1 MCAEKSWIFSAETWF
16 FSEIY
21 HQIANCQAWLEE
33 MGGDFGRTELEYS
46 KRKAEDDLEQLEQS
60 WRVLSNIESEADST
74 DEVRQSAAECKV
86 KLEEAMKKLREFLKE
101 VSVAVDYD
109 QKQQFLITVSTE
121 FFVWSLNVG
130 PVVIFSI

>member
-1 MCAEKSWIFSAETWF
+1 
-16 FSEIY
+16 
-21 HQIANCQAWLEE
+21 

-60 WRVLSNIESEADST
+60 WRVLSNIETEADST
-74 DEVRQSAAECKV
+74 EEVRQSAAECKV

-109 QKQQFLITVSTE
+109 QKQQFLITVSTIPNISSISKNSE
-121 FFVWSLNVG
+121 NS
-130 PVVIFSI
+130 VV

>member
-1 MCAEKSWIFSAETWF
+1 
-16 FSEIY
+16 
-21 HQIANCQAWLEE
+21 

-60 WRVLSNIESEADST
+60 WRVLSNIETEADST
-74 DEVRQSAAECKV
+74 EEVRQSAAECKV

-109 QKQQFLITVSTE
+109 QKQQFLITVSTIPNIN
-121 FFVWSLNVG
+121 L
-130 PVVIFSI
+130 PFSMKTILKIQ